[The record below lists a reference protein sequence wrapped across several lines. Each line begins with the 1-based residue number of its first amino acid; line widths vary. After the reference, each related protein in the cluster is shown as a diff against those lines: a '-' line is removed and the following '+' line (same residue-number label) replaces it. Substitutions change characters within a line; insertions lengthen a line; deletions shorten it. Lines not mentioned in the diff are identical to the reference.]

1 MNDEDKDSALRASLA
16 RLVTEERR
24 RQGAERHA
32 QPEALVAYHAGELS
46 ADDADALQDH
56 LAVCPHCA
64 HLLLDLDSFLAAPED
79 VAATRAAPATPG
91 VPVTPAAP
99 ATPAVGGPPAGRR
112 TVARFPGARPS
123 RLGLV
128 PYLAAALIV
137 MTILAAAGWLPRLGR
152 PPAARQADLL
162 QLDPPQVLRGP
173 EAPPATIVHADAVTT
188 ILVLHLAQPV
198 PDVRIHLQ
206 VRADSVTPAGD
217 RAWRPLEANCA
228 AVEASVAVVVLNRRQ
243 LAPGAYQL
251 RVVGPAPGPAA
262 EPLGEYPLQVVEP

>member
-1 MNDEDKDSALRASLA
+1 MNDQDKDSEVRATLA

-32 QPEALVAYHAGELS
+32 QPEALIAYHAGELS

-79 VAATRAAPATPG
+79 AAAAPAAPATPG
-91 VPVTPAAP
+91 VPAAP
-99 ATPAVGGPPAGRR
+99 ATPAAGGPPAGRR
-112 TVARFPGARPS
+112 AVARFPGARPS

-137 MTILAAAGWLPRLGR
+137 MTILAAAGWLTRLGR

-188 ILVLHLAQPV
+188 TLILHLAQQV

-206 VRADSVTPAGD
+206 VRADSVNPAAD
-217 RAWRPLEANCA
+217 RAWRPLEANFA

-251 RVVGPAPGPAA
+251 RVVGPEPGPAA